1 MLATFEALHRLTY
14 KEDHLGFCTVY
25 RCYSYLTTVRHS
37 VRARSSLERPS
48 SSITTTT
55 SRLQAAAAAL
65 AYTEGDTVPL

>member
-1 MLATFEALHRLTY
+1 MLAAFEALHRLTY

-25 RCYSYLTTVRHS
+25 RWDSYLTTVRHS
-37 VRARSSLERPS
+37 VRARFPLERPS
-48 SSITTTT
+48 LSITTT